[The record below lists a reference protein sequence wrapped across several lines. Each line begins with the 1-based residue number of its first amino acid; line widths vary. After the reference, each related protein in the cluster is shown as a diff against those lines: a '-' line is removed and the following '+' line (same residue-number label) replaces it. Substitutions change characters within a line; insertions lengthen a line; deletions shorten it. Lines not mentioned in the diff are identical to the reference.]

1 MSENNPIR
9 VFVSH
14 VFAPNVDYMRVFEYL
29 ESVDRFYY
37 LNVSDP
43 DTAPGGGAEG
53 FKNALRQQIDAS
65 EAVFLL
71 ASLWDDKRDWVE
83 FQINAA
89 KALEKPLILIQPF
102 GRTTQV
108 PGDLS
113 SRVEETVEWN
123 EREFVD
129 ALKRQ
134 ARHEDTQRWETID
147 FP

>member
-14 VFAPNVDYMRVFEYL
+14 IFRASDEYLRVFEYL

-37 LNVSDP
+37 LNVSEP
-43 DTAPGGGAEG
+43 EKQPSGGAEAY
-53 FKNALRQQIDAS
+53 KDALRQQINAC

-71 ASLWDDKRDWVE
+71 ASLWEEKRDWIE

-108 PGDLS
+108 PGDLA
-113 SRVEETVEWN
+113 SRVDETVEWN
-123 EREFVD
+123 ERELVD

-134 ARHEDTQRWETID
+134 ARHEDTQRWEVID